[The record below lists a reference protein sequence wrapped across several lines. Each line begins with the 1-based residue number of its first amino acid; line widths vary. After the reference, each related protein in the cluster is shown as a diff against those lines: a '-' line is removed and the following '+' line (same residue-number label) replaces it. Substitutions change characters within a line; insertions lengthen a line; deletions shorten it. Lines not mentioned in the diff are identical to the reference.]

1 MKPYARADRVSGLIQ
16 AALSD
21 LLNKS
26 IKDPR
31 LDAVSIT
38 RVKMTADL
46 KYARIYFVTS
56 GSAASR
62 EDATS
67 GFRKAHGFIKY
78 ALAQEIELRYMPEL
92 QFLYDDS
99 IDYGLHIEALL
110 KQMKNETD
118 HQSPDEE

>member
-62 EDATS
+62 DDAAA

-99 IDYGLHIEALL
+99 IDYGLHIETLL
-110 KQMKNETD
+110 KQLKNETD
-118 HQSPDEE
+118 HTSPEEE

>member
-21 LLNKS
+21 ILIKS

-31 LDAVSIT
+31 LAAVSIT

-46 KYARIYFVTS
+46 KQARIYFVTS
-56 GSAASR
+56 GSSASR
-62 EDATS
+62 EEVNS

-99 IDYGLHIEALL
+99 IDYGLHIETLL
-110 KQMKNETD
+110 KQLKNETD
-118 HQSPDEE
+118 HQPPEEE